1 MVMTASGHGEKTK
14 QKNNADLRLLCKI
27 NAPTAEIMCSLFI
40 LFIYYDN
47 QHGQWQKSWPPA
59 WAAIHSGMRARRR
72 KFVTILTTRRV
83 FWHFCLFFSR
93 CSFFPPLS
101 PFSSL
106 FFFRRSA
113 PPAVPANPKGLA
125 SPRFS
130 LGRPFPF
137 FSSRRT
143 RIGQQKKERGSQNR
157 DHRDHAITAK
167 RLGAPFFD
175 PRASGS

>member
-1 MVMTASGHGEKTK
+1 M
-14 QKNNADLRLLCKI
+14 
-27 NAPTAEIMCSLFI
+27 AEIAVAGMGCDSFR
-40 LFIYYDN
+40 
-47 QHGQWQKSWPPA
+47 HAGPA
-59 WAAIHSGMRARRR
+59 PEIRHDTDDAA
-72 KFVTILTTRRV
+72 
-83 FWHFCLFFSR
+83 CLLAFLSFFFSLLFL
-93 CSFFPPLS
+93 STFVPFFES
-101 PFSSL
+101 

-167 RLGAPFFD
+167 RLGAPFFG